1 MRFSIWPINQQPIRD
16 IIDTARH
23 ADRTGWDGVWMAD
36 HLLPSSPPLDQT
48 VAECWTTLTAI
59 ATQVERLR
67 VGTLV
72 LSNTF
77 RHPAV
82 LAKMLASL
90 AELAPGRVVAGLGTG
105 WQRNEHELMGID
117 LPPPGERLRRL
128 DATCRQVRAM
138 LDEGR
143 IVADPGSTLVA
154 EAGRLAPVPRPRIPL
169 LLGLKGDRALSL
181 VALHADEWN
190 LWASPE
196 RLVERSEVLRRHCEV
211 TDRDPGTIRRVAQ
224 AVVIFDERG
233 ATLDERWQRSGLPLL
248 TGGVE
253 AMRHQLGLYGASGL
267 DEFVVPDFALGTGS
281 RRFEAMDRFIDE
293 VAGEFR

>member
-1 MRFSIWPINQQPIRD
+1 MRFSIWPINQQPVAAIVA
-16 IIDTARH
+16 TARH

-36 HLLPSSPPLDQT
+36 HLLPSAPPLDQT
-48 VAECWTTLTAI
+48 VAECWTTLVAI
-59 ATQVERLR
+59 ASQVEHVRL
-67 VGTLV
+67 GTLV

-90 AELAPGRVVAGLGTG
+90 GELAPGRVVAGLGAG
-105 WQRNEHELMGID
+105 WQRNEHDLLGIE

-128 DATCRQVRAM
+128 DDTCRRLRAM

-143 IVADPGSTLVA
+143 VVGGSGTPPDA
-154 EAGRLAPVPRPRIPL
+154 EPLHLGPVPNPRIPL
-169 LLGLKGDRALSL
+169 LLGLKGDRALAL
-181 VALHADEWN
+181 VARHADEWN

-196 RLVERSEVLRRHCEV
+196 RLGERTGHLVAHCDAV
-211 TDRDPGTIRRVAQ
+211 GRDPSTIRRVVQ
-224 AVVIFDERG
+224 AVVAFDEPG
-233 ATLDERWQRSGLPLL
+233 APLDERWTRAGLPLL

-253 AMRHQLGLYGASGL
+253 AMRDQLGAYREAGL
-267 DEFVVPDFALGTGS
+267 DEFVVPDFALGTGA
-281 RRFEAMDRFIDE
+281 RRHETMDRFLVE